1 MEQERI
7 RNFSIIAHIDHGKS
21 TLADRILELTETVTG
36 REMRA
41 QVLDTMELERERGI
55 TIKAQAVRVL
65 WKGHQLNLIDTPGH
79 VDFTYEVS
87 RSLQACEGA
96 LLVVDAAQGI
106 EAQTVANAYLAIE
119 NDLEIIPVVNKI
131 DLPQADPDGA
141 AAEIAELVGEQADHV
156 LRISAKTGEG
166 VEAVLDAIVERIPAP
181 AGHADAPARALVFD
195 SSYDQ
200 YRGVV
205 AFVRMIDGSF
215 RARERLRAMA
225 QGTRFESEEVGFFSP
240 TMRGADSLQA
250 GEVGYVITGLKD
262 VSRLR
267 VGDTLTSE
275 ENPAAEPL
283 PGYRDVKPMVFAGL
297 FPTDSDEYPD
307 LRDAL
312 ERLKLND
319 AALFYEPET
328 SQALGFGFR
337 CGFLGL
343 LHMEI
348 VRERLEREF
357 DLDLIVTAPSV
368 AYRVITQTGN
378 EVEVHNPAEMPAEIE
393 RVEEPYIK
401 SSTIVPKDYVGS
413 VMELNNDRRG
423 RFDHMEYLSEQ
434 RVLLVYELPL
444 AEIVLDYYDQLK
456 SRTRGYASFD
466 YDVIGFREG
475 DLTRVDVLIAGE
487 PVDALSLIVHRDGAY
502 ARGRALVDRLR
513 EEIPR
518 QIFDVPVQAAIGSRV
533 IARETIK
540 AKRKDVLAKCYGGDI
555 TRKRKAR
562 APEGRK
568 KADEAVRPGRD
579 AAEGVPRRA
588 QPRRGEEVSAA
599 DGLVRHLYVH
609 LPFCASRCGYCDF
622 VTVVGRRGQ
631 HAAYVDALIAELE
644 LEQRGAGA
652 AAGERVPR
660 RRGPRRSRRRASS
673 SGCFTRCRRPRRS
686 RSRRIRR
693 R

>member
-1 MEQERI
+1 MDLSRI

-21 TLADRILELTETVTG
+21 TLADRILELTETVSG
-36 REMRA
+36 REMRD
-41 QVLDTMELERERGI
+41 QLLDTMELERERGI
-55 TIKAQAVRVL
+55 TIKAQAVRVN
-65 WKGHQLNLIDTPGH
+65 WKGHELNLIDTPGH

-96 LLVVDAAQGI
+96 VLVVDAAQGI

-119 NDLEIIPVVNKI
+119 NNLEIVPVVNKI
-131 DLPQADPDGA
+131 DLPQADPGA
-141 AAEIAELVGEQADHV
+141 AAHEIAELVGGSDDDV
-156 LRISAKTGEG
+156 LRISAKTGDG
-166 VEAVLDAIVERIPAP
+166 VAGVLDAIVERISAP
-181 AGHADAPARALVFD
+181 SGEKDAPARALIFD

-205 AFVRMIDGSF
+205 AFVRVVDGSF
-215 RARERLRAMA
+215 SARESLRAMA
-225 QGTRFESEEVGFFSP
+225 QGTRFEAEEVGFFSP
-240 TMRGADSLQA
+240 TMKPAETLGA

-275 ENPAAEPL
+275 RNGASQPV
-283 PGYRDVKPMVFAGL
+283 PGYKDVKPMVFAGL
-297 FPTDSDEYPD
+297 FPTDSDDYPD

-312 ERLKLND
+312 EKLKLND

-357 DLDLIVTAPSV
+357 DLDLLVTAPNV
-368 AYRVITQTGN
+368 AYRVLERNGEWI
-378 EVEVHNPAEMPAEIE
+378 EVHNPAEMPREVDA
-393 RVEEPYIK
+393 VEEPYVRASI
-401 SSTIVPKDYVGS
+401 IVPKDYVGP

-423 RFDHMEYLSEQ
+423 RFDHMEYLSPE
-434 RVLLVYELPL
+434 RVLLAYELPL

-466 YDVIGFREG
+466 YDVAGFHEG
-475 DLTRVDVLIAGE
+475 ELARVDILIADE
-487 PVDALSLIVHRDGAY
+487 PVDALSMIVHRDAAY
-502 ARGRALVDRLR
+502 GRGRALVERLR

-518 QIFDVPVQAAIGSRV
+518 QYFDVPVQAAIGSRV

-555 TRKRKAR
+555 TRKRKLLEKQKAGKR
-562 APEGRK
+562 RMKQVGAVEVPQEAFLAVLNLTDGTK
-568 KADEAVRPGRD
+568 K
-579 AAEGVPRRA
+579 
-588 QPRRGEEVSAA
+588 
-599 DGLVRHLYVH
+599 
-609 LPFCASRCGYCDF
+609 
-622 VTVVGRRGQ
+622 
-631 HAAYVDALIAELE
+631 
-644 LEQRGAGA
+644 
-652 AAGERVPR
+652 
-660 RRGPRRSRRRASS
+660 
-673 SGCFTRCRRPRRS
+673 
-686 RSRRIRR
+686 
-693 R
+693 

>member
-1 MEQERI
+1 MPQDRI

-21 TLADRILELTETVTG
+21 TLADRILELTDTVSG
-36 REMRA
+36 RDMRE
-41 QVLDTMELERERGI
+41 QLLDSMELERERGI
-55 TIKAQAVRVL
+55 TIKAQAVRVD

-96 LLVVDAAQGI
+96 LLVVDAAQGV

-119 NDLEIIPVVNKI
+119 NDLELLPVLNKI
-131 DLPQADPDGA
+131 DLPQANPDA
-141 AAEIAELVGEQADHV
+141 VALEVAELIGYDPENV

-166 VEAVLDAIVERIPAP
+166 VADVLDAIVERFPAP
-181 AGHADAPARALVFD
+181 AGDPEAPARALVFD

-205 AFVRMIDGSF
+205 AFVRGVDGVF
-215 RARERLRAMA
+215 RPRERLRAMA
-225 QGTRFESEEVGFFSP
+225 QGTRFEAEELGFFAP
-240 TMRGADSLQA
+240 TMTPAESLEA

-267 VGDTLTSE
+267 VGDTLTVE
-275 ENPAAEPL
+275 ARAAEQPL
-283 PGYRDVKPMVFAGL
+283 PGYKDVKPMVFAGL
-297 FPTDSDEYPD
+297 FPTDSDDYPE

-319 AALFYEPET
+319 AALVYEPET

-357 DLDLIVTAPSV
+357 DLDLLVTAPNV
-368 AYRVITQTGN
+368 AYRVLTKAGEEI
-378 EVEVHNPAEMPAEIE
+378 EVHSPSDLPAEVE

-401 SSTIVPKDYVGS
+401 ASVIVPKEYVGA
-413 VMELNNDRRG
+413 VMELCNERRG
-423 RFDHMEYLSEQ
+423 RFDHMEYLSEE
-434 RVLLVYELPL
+434 RVVLLYELPL
-444 AEIVLDYYDQLK
+444 AEIVLDFYDQLK

-466 YDVIGFREG
+466 YDLAGFREG
-475 DLTRVDVLIAGE
+475 ALVRVDILIAGE
-487 PVDALSLIVHRDGAY
+487 PVDALSLVIHRDSAY

-518 QIFDVPVQAAIGSRV
+518 QFFDVPIQAAIGSRV
-533 IARETIK
+533 IARETVK

-555 TRKRKAR
+555 TRKRKLL
-562 APEGRK
+562 EK
-568 KADEAVRPGRD
+568 QKAGKRRMKQVGAVEVPQEAFLAVLNLDEAKR
-579 AAEGVPRRA
+579 
-588 QPRRGEEVSAA
+588 
-599 DGLVRHLYVH
+599 
-609 LPFCASRCGYCDF
+609 
-622 VTVVGRRGQ
+622 
-631 HAAYVDALIAELE
+631 
-644 LEQRGAGA
+644 
-652 AAGERVPR
+652 
-660 RRGPRRSRRRASS
+660 
-673 SGCFTRCRRPRRS
+673 
-686 RSRRIRR
+686 
-693 R
+693 